1 MRTLESEIDRHYG
14 AEDIS
19 TRILTALAGA
29 GHDVEA
35 LTRADL
41 APCDEFYGG
50 GIASTRELAR
60 FAYLA
65 PATHVLDIGCG
76 IGGLEVVAIEDTTA
90 AVIANG
96 RKRRAALAAQDPQQ
110 LTIKVIVPDQ
120 VETKMDNMLRNNQ
133 EGRTI
138 TIKALFARRT

>member
-1 MRTLESEIDRHYG
+1 MSTLESEIDRHYG

-19 TRILTALAGA
+19 TRILRALAGA
-29 GHDVEA
+29 GQDVEA

-41 APCDEFYGG
+41 APCDEFHGG

-76 IGGLEVVAIEDTTA
+76 VGGLEVVTIEDTTA
-90 AVIANG
+90 AVIASG

-110 LTIKVIVPDQ
+110 LTINVIVPDQ
-120 VETKMDNMLRNNQ
+120 VETKMDIVLRNNQ